1 MADEKPEKKPD
12 SGNWL
17 GPFIK
22 PLRPIFRE
30 VLVMSLFVNLLA
42 LAVPI
47 FTMQVYDRVIFKAG
61 MSTLQGLVIGMALVV
76 VFDNVLRQARSRI
89 MQKAALR
96 IDVWVGRKLVRKL
109 LALPL
114 ATLESRPNAH
124 WQALFRD
131 TEMVR
136 NTISGPTTLL
146 VADLPFAIMFLAL
159 IFVIAKPIVWVLA
172 IILPTFVFLAWRS
185 ANKLSTV
192 SNVEKQ
198 TGFGRD
204 ALISETIA
212 GRMTVKALSLENT
225 IQPMWEERHAETIE
239 ESLVRGK
246 LSDQYVNF
254 GAGLTLLS
262 TIALTTVGALAIL
275 DQQMTMGSLIA
286 SNMLMGRIL
295 GPFNQLVGSWRNYA
309 QFKQAVGR
317 LGEMFQLTED
327 RTESA
332 IHLDL
337 PRGEMRVE
345 QVTFRYGDEPSP
357 VIDNMRLEIK
367 PGNMVAVMGSN
378 GSGKTT
384 LIKLL
389 QGLYQPSDGRIL
401 LDNADI
407 SQFSR
412 HDLSTWIGYVPQEVF
427 LFTGSIR
434 ENIAKPMPE
443 ATDQQVV
450 EAAQASG
457 LHDRIIDMPEGYA
470 TDIGEAG
477 RRLPGGL
484 RQRIAIAR
492 AFLNQPPVMI
502 LDEPSANLDRE
513 GEAELA
519 ESLRAYAD
527 GGKTVVVV
535 THSGGMLSACD
546 QVLILQKG
554 RLVRAGRPEDIL
566 PQMLGANARQ
576 TKAPTRPQQPAEQ
589 TAPDAP
595 AEASIEASAAKPRPL
610 PIPQGARQSQPTPT
624 QTLPPPQQQPE
635 TPPAPQPAV
644 NSAPQQPPPIPA
656 VAGVAA
662 PPIAP
667 PAPVISNG
675 VSDQLGLPRA
685 VSLDGGPPP
694 QPSGVPPKA
703 ALESSMGEPPARAR
717 PVPHLRAVE
726 STSDTAEAHPNWGNH
741 ARSTPRLRPI
751 RSALRAPPNTRA
763 HRNPSPTTA
772 TIRPSHCQCK
782 HRAQFQTRQRQG
794 VGASAS
800 SQNDE
805 PP

>member
-1 MADEKPEKKPD
+1 M
-12 SGNWL
+12 L
-17 GPFIK
+17 
-22 PLRPIFRE
+22 
-30 VLVMSLFVNLLA
+30 VLSLFVNLLA

-61 MSTLQGLVIGMALVV
+61 MSTLQGLVIGMVLVV

-96 IDVWVGRKLVRKL
+96 IDVWVGRKLIQKL

-146 VADLPFAIMFLAL
+146 VADLPFAILFLAL

-204 ALISETIA
+204 SLIAETIA

-254 GAGLTLLS
+254 GAGLTLLT

-275 DQQMTMGSLIA
+275 DQQKTMGSLIA

-309 QFKQAVGR
+309 QFRQAVGR
-317 LGEMFQLTED
+317 LGEMFQLVED

-332 IHLDL
+332 IHLSE
-337 PRGEMRVE
+337 PRGELRVE

-367 PGNMVAVMGSN
+367 PGSMIAVMGSN

-389 QGLYQPSDGRIL
+389 QGLYQPTDGRIL

-412 HDLSTWIGYVPQEVF
+412 HDLSSWIGYVPQEVF
-427 LFTGSIR
+427 LFTGTIR
-434 ENIAKPMPE
+434 ENISKPIPD
-443 ATDQQVV
+443 ATDEQVV
-450 EAAQASG
+450 EAAKASG
-457 LHDRIIDMPEGYA
+457 LHDRIIDMPDGYA

-513 GEAELA
+513 GEAELT
-519 ESLRAYAD
+519 ESLRAYSDA
-527 GGKTVVVV
+527 GRTVVVV

-554 RLVRAGRPEDIL
+554 RLVRAGRLEDIL
-566 PQMLGANARQ
+566 PQLVGANVRQ
-576 TKAPTRPQQPAEQ
+576 AKAPIQARPTASQPAAQ
-589 TAPDAP
+589 PADPAP
-595 AEASIEASAAKPRPL
+595 AEANVASGEPRRL
-610 PIPQGARQSQPTPT
+610 PIPQGARAPKQPTP
-624 QTLPPPQQQPE
+624 
-635 TPPAPQPAV
+635 V
-644 NSAPQQPPPIPA
+644 APQQPT
-656 VAGVAA
+656 AA
-662 PPIAP
+662 PPQPMQQPQQPPLPQPTTQPAP
-667 PAPVISNG
+667 PQPPLQQPAAYTVPQQPSPLPAVTGGSVPQTAPPPIAGNEAF
-675 VSDQLGLPRA
+675 DQMGLPRA

-694 QPSGVPPKA
+694 VASQPGPPTA
-703 ALESSMGEPPARAR
+703 NPALGEPPARNH

-726 STSDTAEAHPNWGNH
+726 SADDIGEASPELGQPRAVFTEALRKQDRLAKTAEDAGAAEPEPDDNHDPTQPLPIQTSDSGSVRT
-741 ARSTPRLRPI
+741 
-751 RSALRAPPNTRA
+751 
-763 HRNPSPTTA
+763 
-772 TIRPSHCQCK
+772 
-782 HRAQFQTRQRQG
+782 
-794 VGASAS
+794 
-800 SQNDE
+800 
-805 PP
+805 

>member
-726 STSDTAEAHPNWGNH
+726 STSDTAEAHPELGQPRAVYTQAQTDPVSPESAAEH
-741 ARSTPRLRPI
+741 TGTPEPEPDDSHDPTQPLPMQTS
-751 RSALRAPPNTRA
+751 SAV
-763 HRNPSPTTA
+763 SDPTT
-772 TIRPSHCQCK
+772 TGSGRE
-782 HRAQFQTRQRQG
+782 R
-794 VGASAS
+794 V
-800 SQNDE
+800 
-805 PP
+805 